1 MIISSR
7 SIPDLNKV
15 LSRFF
20 IANSLALLGLL
31 GGVVPDWSGRI
42 PMPVTFSPL
51 AYSQEFSQIQINR
64 YAKAVLDIETERKLV
79 YRQIQDL
86 IGRVPSNIACN
97 QKESIRQLP
106 KQAQTI
112 AVNFCNH
119 SKKIAQAS
127 GLSSREFNAITDA
140 ARKNTTLKKRIQR
153 AILQLRPS

>member
-7 SIPDLNKV
+7 SITDLNKV

-31 GGVVPDWSGRI
+31 GGVVPDWNGRL
-42 PMPVTFSPL
+42 PMPVTFSQF

-64 YAKAVLDIETERKLV
+64 YAKAVLDIETERKV
-79 YRQIQDL
+79 AYRKIQDQ
-86 IGRVPSNIACN
+86 IGRVPPNIVCN

-106 KQAQTI
+106 RQAQSI
-112 AVNFCNH
+112 AVNFCNQ

-127 GLSSREFNAITDA
+127 GLSPAEFNAITDA
-140 ARKNTTLKKRIQR
+140 ARKNNALKKRIQR